1 MQSSVNSPDR
11 LSANRI
17 VLELT
22 ESALMSNSGA
32 ARDVLAEL
40 RQLGL
45 QIALDDF
52 GTGYSSLSYL
62 QHFPINVVKIDRSF
76 VAGMLTQKANLSVIR
91 AVLGIGRD
99 LGIGVVAEGVE
110 LREQADALR
119 AEGCLF
125 MQGYLFGKP
134 KPMTDAV
141 ADLALSM
148 LPEMRISQQKSA

>member
-1 MQSSVNSPDR
+1 
-11 LSANRI
+11 
-17 VLELT
+17 
-22 ESALMSNSGA
+22 MSNSSA
-32 ARDVLAEL
+32 AREVLAEL
-40 RQLGL
+40 RRLGVH
-45 QIALDDF
+45 IALDDF

-110 LREQADALR
+110 LSEQAEALR

-125 MQGYLFGKP
+125 MQG
-134 KPMTDAV
+134 
-141 ADLALSM
+141 
-148 LPEMRISQQKSA
+148 